1 MNERL
6 SLLRSELLKF
16 GSVGAIAYVL
26 GVGGFNLL
34 VHIHGAPLAKKPLT
48 ASLIS
53 GVLSVLV
60 AYVGNRYWT
69 WRDRPRNTIKREVTI
84 FFAVNVVGLGL
95 SVLCLALSRYALDL
109 HSALSDNIS
118 ANIIGVGLGTLFR
131 FYGYR
136 RWVFPD
142 AKST

>member
-1 MNERL
+1 MPRP
-6 SLLRSELLKF
+6 LLPLRNELLKF
-16 GSVGAIAYVL
+16 GSVGAIAYLV

-34 VHIHGAPLAKKPLT
+34 VHIPNAPLADKPIS

-53 GVLSVLV
+53 GTFAILV
-60 AYVGNRYWT
+60 AYIGNRHWT
-69 WRDRPRNTIKREVTI
+69 WRHRPKNSLKREVII
-84 FFAVNVVGLGL
+84 FFAVNVVGLGF
-95 SVLCLALSRYALDL
+95 SALSLGISRYVFDL

-131 FYGYR
+131 FFGYR

-142 AKST
+142 RPV

>member
-1 MNERL
+1 MMKGITRL
-6 SLLRSELLKF
+6 RNELLKF
-16 GSVGAIAYVL
+16 GSVGAIAYVV

-34 VHIHGAPLAKKPLT
+34 VHINGAPLENKPIT

-53 GVLSVLV
+53 GFLSIIV
-60 AYVGNRYWT
+60 AYIGNRYWT
-69 WRDRPRNTIKREVTI
+69 WRDRPKHTFQREVVI
-84 FFAVNVVGLGL
+84 FFAVNLVGLACSAISLGI
-95 SVLCLALSRYALDL
+95 SRYVFNL

-136 RWVFPD
+136 TWVFPNE
-142 AKST
+142 TV